1 MSVYSETGLKLYAE
15 AVRVVPGLIAAKE
28 RKNPQ
33 DAQTLFEGYMVLAK
47 EENVSEGQAWSILFN
62 AAIHW
67 THQLA
72 RVRAQDRDTEI
83 FDVIADMGVVAAVWE
98 PK

>member
-1 MSVYSETGLKLYAE
+1 MSVYSETGLKLYSE

-28 RKNPQ
+28 RKAPK
-33 DAQTLFEGYMVLAK
+33 DAQTLFEGYMALAK
-47 EENVSEGQAWSILFN
+47 EQHVSEGQAWSILFN

-67 THQLA
+67 VHQLA
-72 RVRAQDRDTEI
+72 KVRAQDRSTEI
-83 FDVIADMGVVAAVWE
+83 FEIINDMGAVAAVWE